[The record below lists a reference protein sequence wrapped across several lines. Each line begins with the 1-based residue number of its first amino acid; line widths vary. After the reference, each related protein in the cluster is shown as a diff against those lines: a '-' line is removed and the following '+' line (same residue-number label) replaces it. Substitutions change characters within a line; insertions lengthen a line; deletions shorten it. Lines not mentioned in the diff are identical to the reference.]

1 MTDKQQGPT
10 TRILILQA
18 EPLLSI
24 GLVTALRQQADF
36 EVHVEGAANSGP
48 SCPIHF
54 DVVIADHGQGVPLA
68 EAIRKGQA
76 ERRFRQARVLLITA
90 KDRELDIRV
99 AMEAGVYGYL
109 PSNCP
114 VAELHDCVRRLG
126 AGSRYLSAGAAQR
139 MADSLSYEALTLRE
153 SEVLGELA
161 RGKCNKLIA
170 AELQISTGT
179 VKAHL
184 KSIYAKL
191 QAASR
196 TEAANIAQQRG
207 LVGGGRVAPQPA
219 PRSRARNGVH
229 LLAEAQSAFG

>member
-1 MTDKQQGPT
+1 MFNKHLGPGV
-10 TRILILQA
+10 RILVLQA
-18 EPLLSI
+18 EPLLAI
-24 GLVTALRQQADF
+24 GLAAALRQQPDF
-36 EVHVEGAANSGP
+36 EVSLEGTAASGP
-48 SCPIHF
+48 AFALQF
-54 DVVIADHGQGVPLA
+54 DVVIADHEQGVPLA
-68 EAIRKGQA
+68 EAIRKGRA

-90 KDRELDIRV
+90 QDRELDIRQ

-109 PSNCP
+109 PTHCT
-114 VAELHDCVRRLG
+114 VAELQDCVRRVA

-161 RGKCNKLIA
+161 QGKCNKLIA
-170 AELQISTGT
+170 AELEISTGT

-196 TEAANIAQQRG
+196 TEAANIALERG
-207 LVGGGRVAPQPA
+207 LVGGGRAPAQPA
-219 PRSRARNGVH
+219 SRSRTRGSVH
-229 LLAEAQSAFG
+229 LLAEAQSAYG